1 MNDAARLGDFLRS
14 QRCLVTPEEVGLP
27 PGTSQRRVPGLRRE
41 EVALLGGISHDYYAR
56 IEQGRARRVSPAV
69 LDAIARALLLDN
81 TQRAHLYWLANQAAG
96 RDGADAVRRVAASMP
111 SLPAVVLNHRHD
123 VVDWNPLGSALLA
136 WHLRGT
142 APQPDP
148 AAYLVVRPNLA
159 RMVFL
164 DPRTRALFGRRDRPA
179 AGVAAS
185 LRGAVE
191 RYPTDRLL
199 TELISEL
206 TENSNEFTA
215 LWWRAS
221 AKAAGDGPQDSCG
234 PVTFDHPVA
243 GRMELSVVTLEH
255 RSGSGERAVVF
266 SAEAGSPSEQAL
278 ARLACLLPDATRCG
292 TPECG

>member
-56 IEQGRARRVSPAV
+56 IEQGRVRRVSPAV

-96 RDGADAVRRVAASMP
+96 QEGADAVRHVASSMP

-123 VVDWNPLGSALLA
+123 VLDWNPLGSALLA

-142 APQPDP
+142 APQPGP

-164 DPRTRALFGRRDRPA
+164 DPRTRALFGGRDRPA

-185 LRGAVE
+185 LRGAAE

-199 TELISEL
+199 TGLISEL
-206 TENSNEFTA
+206 TENSVEFTD

-221 AKAAGDGPQDSCG
+221 AAGAEARDACG

-278 ARLACLLPDATRCG
+278 ARLLSLLPGPTRCG
-292 TPECG
+292 APESG